1 MTSSDHFKAP
11 ESAPQAAEPPLAAYR
26 HNPSLEAWIRFF
38 WPKETDD
45 LGERTRRRLTIR
57 LIPWLFFLYF
67 LAYLDRINVSVA
79 KLQMAAPLSEGG
91 LGFNERILGLGMG
104 IFFVGYWILEVPST
118 LSVLRWGAR
127 YVFARI
133 LVLWGAACMLVGTV
147 GTKFAERCFSWM
159 PKINEQFALFT
170 SLDGAVDFT
179 VGWIP
184 RLIFHRS
191 HDEYALHWFSSLA
204 HVYNHLADNNEYQFY
219 FFRFLLGF
227 FEGGFFPSVI
237 LYLSLW
243 FPTRDRAK
251 AIATFM
257 SAIPISSM
265 IGLPLCGLM
274 LQINWGG
281 LPGWRWVFYLQGL
294 APILAGVATLFL
306 LPNRPHEAHWLPD
319 DEKRYLLDALAKES
333 HGKSKHMDLG
343 MIYSNLGIVLLLTM
357 VYFGLNVSSYGIT
370 MFQTTIVKSQLA
382 HLGVTADKYSP
393 QTIQLFSSLAAAPLW
408 LVCLFG
414 MLFNGWHSD
423 KTGERIWHVA
433 LSLFGVALTIF
444 LVGMTQQYPYVP
456 FLILTF
462 GVGAFIQT
470 HLPAFWPIP
479 TIFLGAA
486 GAASAIGFIN
496 MVGNMGGFVG
506 PFIIGDSLKSDP
518 GAYRAA
524 MLRTCVFPLMSGLI
538 VLLVGLYR
546 QVRPANNTK

>member
-1 MTSSDHFKAP
+1 MGALDNTATPSKP
-11 ESAPQAAEPPLAAYR
+11 YR
-26 HNPSLEAWIRFF
+26 HSPSLEKWVRFF
-38 WPKETDD
+38 WPNESEDV
-45 LGERTRRRLTIR
+45 GERARRRLTLR
-57 LIPWLFFLYF
+57 LVPWLFFLYF

-79 KLQMAAPLSEGG
+79 KLQMSSPIAEGG
-91 LGFNERILGLGMG
+91 LGFNEQILGLGMG

-133 LVLWGAACMLVGTV
+133 LVLWGLACMLVGTV
-147 GTKFAERCFSWM
+147 GTKFAANLFSWM
-159 PKINEQFALFT
+159 PKVNEQFALFT
-170 SLDGAVDFT
+170 TLDSATDLAF
-179 VGWIP
+179 GWAP
-184 RLIFHRS
+184 RLIHKLTPQDYS
-191 HDEYALHWFSSLA
+191 IHWFSNLA
-204 HVYNHLADNNEYQFY
+204 HFYNDLAVNSEYQFY
-219 FFRFLLGF
+219 FFRFMLGF

-294 APILAGVATLFL
+294 APVVAGFATLFL
-306 LPNRPHEAHWLPD
+306 LPNRPQDADWIPD
-319 DEKRYLLDALAKES
+319 DEKRYLLDELAKES

-343 MIYSNLGIVLLLTM
+343 VIFSNLGIVLLLTM

-382 HLGVTADKYSP
+382 NLGFTSAHYSP
-393 QTIQLFSSLAAAPLW
+393 QTLQLFASLAAAPLW

-414 MLFNGWHSD
+414 MLLNGWHSD

-433 LSLFGVALTIF
+433 LSLFGVGFSILL
-444 LVGMTQQYPYVP
+444 LVYTNQYPLVSYLV
-456 FLILTF
+456 LTF
-462 GVGAFIQT
+462 CVGAFIQT

-479 TIFLGAA
+479 TIFLGAT

-506 PFIIGDSLKSDP
+506 PYVIGQSLTGDN
-518 GAYRAA
+518 GYGWA
-524 MLRTCVFPLMSGLI
+524 MLRTCIFPILSGAI
-538 VLLVGLYR
+538 VLAVGLYR
-546 QVRPANNTK
+546 QVSPAQQTPAR